1 MHRFDGPA
9 GRDSGHQLSEDLPAE
24 DLLAG
29 RIGDRQ
35 NSALIAAAFDV
46 EDGAK
51 LLEIHCVPFA
61 AFAVATS
68 WNFLTF
74 PDGVIGK
81 ASTTCHATGV
91 FWRARPAACRNS
103 ASSPAEAFSWSPSTT
118 NATGTSPNLAS
129 RPATTAACR
138 TAGGAAR
145 RSSMSRAEN
154 FSPPRLMTS
163 LIRPVMVTNPASS
176 STPMSPVR

>member
-1 MHRFDGPA
+1 MHRFDGTA
-9 GRDSGHQLSEDLPAE
+9 GRDSGDQLSEDLPAE
-24 DLLAG
+24 DLFAG
-29 RIGDRQ
+29 PFGDWENTTPFAVR
-35 NSALIAAAFDV
+35 SDV

-91 FWRARPAACRNS
+91 FWRARPAVCRKS
-103 ASSPAEAFSWSPSTT
+103 ASSPAEAFSWSPSTM
-118 NATGTSPNLAS
+118 NATGTSPNLSS
-129 RPATTAACR
+129 RPATTAAWR
-138 TAGGAAR
+138 TAGWPAS

-163 LIRPVMVTNPASS
+163 LSRPVMVTNPA
-176 STPMSPVR
+176 

>member
-9 GRDSGHQLSEDLPAE
+9 GRDGGHQLSEDLPAE

-29 RIGDRQ
+29 RIGDWQ
-35 NSALIAAAFDV
+35 NRALIAAAFDV

-61 AFAVATS
+61 AFTVATS
-68 WNFLTF
+68 SNFLTF

-91 FWRARPAACRNS
+91 FWRARPAVCRKS
-103 ASSPAEAFSWSPSTT
+103 ASSPAEAFSWSPSTM
-118 NATGTSPNLAS
+118 NATGTSPNLSS
-129 RPATTAACR
+129 RPATTAASR
-138 TAGGAAR
+138 TAGWAGR
-145 RSSMSRAEN
+145 
-154 FSPPRLMTS
+154 
-163 LIRPVMVTNPASS
+163 
-176 STPMSPVR
+176 